1 MKYSKLHKGV
11 NFFANSKES
20 LNEMIESYDFD
31 QSIFYRS
38 QVYTYSCF
46 ARKLED
52 KRVELTE
59 FFNNGEST
67 KKTIFYSVEDF
78 YKRN

>member
-11 NFFANSKES
+11 NFFANSEAGLK
-20 LNEMIESYDFD
+20 EMIENWEFER
-31 QSIFYRS
+31 SIFYKS

-46 ARKLED
+46 ARKLQD
-52 KRVELTE
+52 NTVELTE

-67 KKTIFYSVEDF
+67 EKTIFKSVDDF
-78 YKRN
+78 YKRK